1 MKLFVC
7 IGTWQPWSPWSEWGE
22 CVGVTAGCGNVGF
35 SHRSRKRNMFT
46 RKAKSE
52 IDGNNHGGEEIQ
64 EDEKACKTRE
74 CPGTIQ

>member
-7 IGTWQPWSPWSEWGE
+7 IGTWQPWSSWSEWGE

-35 SHRSRKRNMFT
+35 SHQSKRRNMFSRIAI
-46 RKAKSE
+46 RK
-52 IDGNNHGGEEIQ
+52 IDGTYYGDEETQ

-74 CPGTIQ
+74 CPGTIL

>member
-35 SHRSRKRNMFT
+35 SHRTRKRNMFT
-46 RKAKSE
+46 RRVNST
-52 IDGNNHGGEEIQ
+52 IDGNNNGG
-64 EDEKACKTRE
+64 D
-74 CPGTIQ
+74 